1 MRILGI
7 IPARGGSKGIPHK
20 NIKPLGGKPLI
31 SYTIESA
38 IKSGLLSDYIVST
51 DDQSIAEVAEKA
63 GADVPFLRPAPLA
76 SDQSPT
82 LPVIE
87 HAIRFFLE
95 QGKQYDAICILQPTS
110 PFRPSD
116 LIDQGIKKFVKSES
130 DALVSVRSVPH
141 EYNPHWVFEPD
152 QAGLLKIATGEEN
165 IISRRQELPPAYI
178 RDGALYLT
186 RTEVILHQKSL
197 YGRTLS
203 FIENKNDVHV
213 NLDTLLDWQLAE
225 QLLDNFLNREKA
237 S

>member
-31 SYTIESA
+31 CYTIESA
-38 IKSGLLSDYIVST
+38 IKSGLLSDFIVST
-51 DDQSIAEVAEKA
+51 DDQAIAEVAEKV
-63 GADVPFLRPAPLA
+63 GASVPFLRPAPLA

-116 LIDQGIKKFVKSES
+116 LIDQGIEKFVKSKA
-130 DALVSVRSVPH
+130 DALVSVRPVPH
-141 EYNPHWVFEPD
+141 EYNPHWVFEPN

-178 RDGALYLT
+178 RDGALYFT
-186 RTEVILHQKSL
+186 KTEVILHQNSL
-197 YGRTLS
+197 YGHTLA
-203 FIENKNDVHV
+203 FIENKSDVHV
-213 NLDTLLDWQLAE
+213 NLDTLRDWQLAE
-225 QLLDNFLNREKA
+225 QLLENFLNQETA